1 MQTVL
6 TLLFILALNENILMI
21 TDSLQSL
28 QRRKCFPS
36 AFPRS
41 VNILNSCLT
50 DIIIITEFTLI
61 SLKKKLIP
69 SEKCLS
75 L

>member
-1 MQTVL
+1 
-6 TLLFILALNENILMI
+6 MI

-28 QRRKCFPS
+28 QRRKCFPI
-36 AFPRS
+36 AFPGS
-41 VNILNSCLT
+41 INILNTCLK

-61 SLKKKLIP
+61 SLKKLIP